1 MIMVTRIIVI
11 MVMIVFISGCGKQE
25 QSDSHLPQKVD
36 HPTRG
41 KVTSISPEELVNSLN
56 GGADLNM
63 YFLHDAL
70 SEDPNYFVDIPGMK
84 SINLGD
90 MFYIADTLNRNEPV
104 YLISLYG
111 SNARKIALEVVK
123 RGVDVVCLDGGS
135 YRLSNEMRQR
145 KMRFLPR

>member
-1 MIMVTRIIVI
+1 MILVTRIIGI
-11 MVMIVFISGCGKQE
+11 MVIIVFISGCSKPE
-25 QSDSHLPQKVD
+25 QSEYQLPQKVD
-36 HPTRG
+36 HPAPGT
-41 KVTSISPEELVNSLN
+41 VTSISPEDLVNRIN

-70 SEDPNYFVDIPGMK
+70 TEDPGYFVDIPGMK

-90 MFYIADTLNRNEPV
+90 MFYIADTLSGKEPV

-111 SNARKIALEVVK
+111 SSARKIALEVVK